1 MLVLNVEYSIILTV
15 IRIHSFTVLTFVHVE
30 WTVSYSTRVLMLE
43 QRCRSL
49 VRGLYH
55 KWFYLCRF
63 ENSLSFKYSIVP
75 HLEQDNDV
83 LPVSILFDFLG
94 DFTYLFNIIT
104 LKLTLILR
112 LLLYEE
118 PKLSVF
124 TPKMKPAGT
133 SETVGNG
140 YHTTRLQIPEGN
152 NR

>member
-1 MLVLNVEYSIILTV
+1 M
-15 IRIHSFTVLTFVHVE
+15 
-30 WTVSYSTRVLMLE
+30 
-43 QRCRSL
+43 
-49 VRGLYH
+49 
-55 KWFYLCRF
+55 
-63 ENSLSFKYSIVP
+63 SFKYSIVP